1 LAPALGALVVFVAVG
16 VCACTG
22 IEQAKKANAKVTLKI
37 DFITSPNIVSNRDQ
51 QREQSSVK
59 RKLGHYEIEVRP
71 LSPKT
76 GQ

>member
-1 LAPALGALVVFVAVG
+1 LAAALGALVVFVVVG

-37 DFITSPNIVSNRDQ
+37 EFITSPNIVSSRDQ
-51 QREQSSVK
+51 QLEQSSVK
-59 RKLGHYEIEVRP
+59 PNLGHYEIERRP
-71 LSPKT
+71 LRLET